1 MRGLA
6 PTESRSRWLILLTPD
21 KQERM
26 MPQRPNLSIPATTEL
41 VAAT

>member
-1 MRGLA
+1 MGRLA
-6 PTESRSRWLILLTPD
+6 LTESTSRWLVLLTPD

-26 MPQRPNLSIPATTEL
+26 MPQRPKLAMLATTEL